1 MIFSVLFSLFVFSET
16 LSQTVGEVLSPE
28 GYLLVA
34 SFSLGLEF
42 ILFLAGFLFRGFAL
56 YRMSRRA
63 RIGTPWFAFVPF
75 LALTLA
81 GRLQGNDG
89 LFARFRPL
97 GIAAA
102 ITSAVYVVA
111 EGLIDVLYALPVLQK
126 IFQGKYLVES
136 DFGVAG
142 YNLIQMIANFASLAA
157 VVLVLLIHI
166 NLFKIYAPRKATS
179 YAVISMIFDVLF
191 STALLFY
198 IFLFTMR
205 NNERCD
211 YAQYVRSRMQ
221 PRYGQ
226 GGGNPYGGNP
236 FNGPYGNGN
245 GPYGNGGN
253 SYGGPYGNG
262 SANAYGNG
270 NGEPKA
276 DPFEEFSD
284 HGRRDDD
291 PFADFGRR
299 TPPDG
304 GNGGEKQQ
312 NGDPY
317 SGTGRDGNGNS
328 ASGGNASDDNDLFS

>member
-1 MIFSVLFSLFVFSET
+1 MFSLYVFSEMV
-16 LSQTVGEVLSPE
+16 SQTVGEVLSPE
-28 GYLLVA
+28 GFLVLT

-42 ILFLAGFLFRGFAL
+42 ILFLTGFLLRGFAL
-56 YRMSRRA
+56 YRMSKRA

-81 GRLQGNDG
+81 GKLQGDDG

-126 IFQGKYLVES
+126 LFQGKYLVES
-136 DFGVAG
+136 DFGVVG
-142 YNLIQMIANFASLAA
+142 YNLIQMIANFASLAS

-166 NLFKIYAPRKATS
+166 NLFKIYAPRKSTS

-191 STALLFY
+191 STDLLFY

-245 GPYGNGGN
+245 GPYGNG
-253 SYGGPYGNG
+253 PYGNG

-270 NGEPKA
+270 DPKA

-284 HGRRDDD
+284 RGRRDDD

-304 GNGGEKQQ
+304 GNGGENPQC
-312 NGDPY
+312 GEPF

-328 ASGGNASDDNDLFS
+328 ANGGSSSDDNDLFS